1 MDMRMNF
8 QRIIIGSALVMAG
21 IILVLPPALARAATI
36 SIVPAGRDTFAIKLD
51 TGGASVNTVALT
63 LSFDPAAFSV
73 SAVND
78 GGSVIDLW
86 IVPPS
91 FSNAS
96 GTIDLAGI
104 VPGGIVT
111 ASGTIAT
118 VAFVPANGGGAA
130 ISGPALAT
138 GTVLL
143 NDGKGTPAPLS
154 YASGMLTPAPSSS
167 VPGIRA
173 VDTAPPDP
181 FVPEI
186 ASDPNIFGGR
196 YFLVFSATDRN
207 SGIGHYEVLEVPT
220 DPAMDVSS
228 EWVSARSPYLLQD
241 QTLSSNIYVR
251 AVDNAG
257 NFRVVEVPAEHPY
270 RASYGWD
277 VPWEG
282 WDILIGFL
290 FLILF
295 AAIIWTRKRSR

>member
-1 MDMRMNF
+1 MDMKIKI
-8 QRIIIGSALVMAG
+8 QRTVVGVILAGVFSIVTVSA
-21 IILVLPPALARAATI
+21 ARAATV
-36 SIVPAGRDTFAIKLD
+36 SIVPAGRDAFAIQLD
-51 TGGASVNTVALT
+51 TAGASVNTVALT
-63 LSFDPAAFSV
+63 LSFDPRTFSV

-86 IVPPS
+86 IAPPS

-118 VAFVPANGGGAA
+118 VDFAPANGGSAVLP
-130 ISGPALAT
+130 GPTLAT

-154 YASGMLTPAPSSS
+154 YMNSMLAPAASSS
-167 VPGIRA
+167 VPGIRS
-173 VDTAPPDP
+173 VDTVPPDP
-181 FVPEI
+181 FVPKI
-186 ASDPNIFGGR
+186 ASAPYLFGGS
-196 YFLVFSATDRN
+196 YFLVFSTTDRN
-207 SGIGHYEVLEVPT
+207 AGISHYEVLEVPT
-220 DPAMDVSS
+220 NPAMHVRSG
-228 EWVSARSPYLLQD
+228 WVVAQSPYLLQD

-251 AVDNAG
+251 AVDTAG

-270 RASYGWD
+270 RAGTVAG
-277 VPWEG
+277 VPWEE

-290 FLILF
+290 MLLLF
-295 AAIIWTRKRSR
+295 AVITWTRKRSRS